1 MKILHIFFN
10 KREKEKRDI
19 IEQTILEKYNQYYR
33 VAYSYTHNDAD
44 ACDIVQNGAYRAL
57 RGSSSLRK
65 TEYASTWVYRIMLNE
80 CFRYLK
86 QPQDF
91 SYEALQ
97 SEKGVELSYT
107 EENCERMDKRIDIRR
122 ALDSLPGQDK
132 AVVILRFFED
142 RKLEEIAEILDENIS
157 TVKSRL
163 YRSMKKLRSALGNDA

>member
-80 CFRYLK
+80 CFQIGRA
-86 QPQDF
+86 
-91 SYEALQ
+91 S
-97 SEKGVELSYT
+97 
-107 EENCERMDKRIDIRR
+107 CRER
-122 ALDSLPGQDK
+122 
-132 AVVILRFFED
+132 V
-142 RKLEEIAEILDENIS
+142 
-157 TVKSRL
+157 
-163 YRSMKKLRSALGNDA
+163 